1 MAVVLDINFVS
12 KSMIK
17 EKKINELLKEYN
29 ATISTISSIDNW
41 MWENEQEVKYLNQ
54 VKSVIEKKKIVVIQL
69 KTSSLKDLGVYI
81 EKFKNIYFYTL
92 WINTESYPMLDCE
105 RVTLEN
111 EMYYEKIY
119 QAIAKMDQNNK
130 RTSGIFGIGL
140 ETDIYYSENMMNV
153 IQNSRNMIVWVI
165 NSDIKVDSSIK
176 GYDKKTVKG
185 LTIYEKKDICS

>member
-1 MAVVLDINFVS
+1 MAVVLDINFIS

-17 EKKINELLKEYN
+17 EEIINELFKQHN
-29 ATISTISSIDNW
+29 ATISTIRSIDNW
-41 MWENEQEVKYLNQ
+41 MWENEQQVKYLNQ

-69 KTSSLKDLGVYI
+69 KTSLLKDLGVYI
-81 EKFKNIYFYTL
+81 EKFEDMYFYTL
-92 WINTESYPMLDCE
+92 WINTERYPMLDCE

-119 QAIAKMDQNNK
+119 QAIAKMNQNNK
-130 RTSGIFGIGL
+130 RISGIFGIGL

-176 GYDKKTVKG
+176 GYNKKTVKG
-185 LTIYEKKDICS
+185 LTIYEKKDICL

>member
-1 MAVVLDINFVS
+1 MAVVLDVNYIS
-12 KSMIK
+12 KEMIK
-17 EKKINELLKEYN
+17 EEIIRDLLKKYN
-29 ATISTISSIDNW
+29 TAISTISSIDNW
-41 MWENEQEVKYLNQ
+41 MWENEQQVKYLNQ
-54 VKSVIEKKKIVVIQL
+54 VKSIIEKKKIVVIQL

-81 EKFKNIYFYTL
+81 EKFKDMYFYTL
-92 WINTESYPMLDCE
+92 WINTENYPMLDCE

-119 QAIAKMDQNNK
+119 QAIANMDQNNK
-130 RTSGIFGIGL
+130 GIFGIGL

-176 GYDKKTVKG
+176 GYNKKTVKG